1 MKNKKQIL
9 DSMKDV
15 IILLQS
21 SRMPEDEKKMWLA
34 LMPSMDEDQIQH
46 LSKILREE
54 SDIYIDAY
62 LNAIN

>member
-1 MKNKKQIL
+1 MKNEKQIL

-21 SRMPEDEKKMWLA
+21 SKMPEDEKKMRLA
-34 LMPSMDEDQIQH
+34 LMPHMDDAQVQH